1 MRDPSVTEGRDAF
14 IIATRMSWFDPECTT
29 RLLWRVR
36 VRVRV
41 IGRGAEGGRAS
52 AEIEFIRIA

>member
-1 MRDPSVTEGRDAF
+1 MHDPSATGGRGVLG
-14 IIATRMSWFDPECTT
+14 IAARMPWYGPECTT